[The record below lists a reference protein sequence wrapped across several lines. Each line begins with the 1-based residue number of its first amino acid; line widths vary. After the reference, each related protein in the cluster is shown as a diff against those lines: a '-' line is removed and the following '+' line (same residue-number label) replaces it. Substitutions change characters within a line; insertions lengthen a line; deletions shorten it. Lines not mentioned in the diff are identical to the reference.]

1 MATEVTNGY
10 FVVNFYKYRVL
21 PKNGMKEPTRGDDGH
36 DPRRNTGDSGSYFH
50 LAVSGQLESAYFP
63 MGPDSGA
70 LFCRYDVVAG
80 PDWELVSGM
89 RSGITQS
96 AKPEGDYRT
105 VVFNMPL
112 EFTMKSTNPYGW
124 PQIVF
129 SMYGNNLWNVETN
142 RGYARIHCPLM
153 GTKRTVRAPL
163 FVPKFS
169 NIWSAAMSWL
179 TGVNPE
185 MRDPKILADG
195 SKHKGLATESYG
207 ELVVSLQAISRGC
220 NRMALDWGQSYD

>member
-1 MATEVTNGY
+1 MSQTIAVFWKSLRRWEVPT
-10 FVVNFYKYRVL
+10 FETS
-21 PKNGMKEPTRGDDGH
+21 MKESSGGVGG
-36 DPRRNTGDSGSYFH
+36 GDSESYFH
-50 LAVSGQLESAYFP
+50 LAVTGQLESAYFP
-63 MGPDSGA
+63 MGPDSGS

-129 SMYGNNLWNVETN
+129 SLYGNNLWNVETN
-142 RGYARIHCPLM
+142 RGYARIHCPLSGM
-153 GTKRTVRAPL
+153 KRIVRSPL
-163 FVPKFS
+163 YVPKFS
-169 NIWSAAMSWL
+169 NIWSAAMSWI

-195 SKHKGLATESYG
+195 SKNKGLASESYG
-207 ELVVSLQAISRGC
+207 ELVVGLQAISRGC
-220 NRMALDWGQSYD
+220 SRMALDWGQSYD

>member
-1 MATEVTNGY
+1 
-10 FVVNFYKYRVL
+10 
-21 PKNGMKEPTRGDDGH
+21 MKEPSGGGGGDGE
-36 DPRRNTGDSGSYFH
+36 SFFH
-50 LAVSGQLESAYFP
+50 LAVTGQLESAYFP
-63 MGPDSGA
+63 MGPDGGS

-96 AKPEGDYRT
+96 AQPEEDYRT

-124 PQIVF
+124 PQVVF
-129 SMYGNNLWNVETN
+129 SLYGNNFWNVETN
-142 RGYARIHCPLM
+142 RGYGRVHCPLSGM
-153 GTKRTVRAPL
+153 KRTVRAPL

-195 SKHKGLATESYG
+195 SKHKGLACESYG

-220 NRMALDWGQSYD
+220 SRMGLDWGQSYD

>member
-1 MATEVTNGY
+1 
-10 FVVNFYKYRVL
+10 
-21 PKNGMKEPTRGDDGH
+21 MKELPGAGESET
-36 DPRRNTGDSGSYFH
+36 YFH
-50 LAVSGQLESAYFP
+50 LAVTGELESACFP
-63 MGPDSGA
+63 MGPDGSS

-96 AKPEGDYRT
+96 AKAEHDYRT

-112 EFTMKSTNPYGW
+112 EFTMKSTNPHGW

-129 SMYGNNLWNVETN
+129 SLYGNNFWNVETN
-142 RGYARIHCPLM
+142 RGYARVYCPLS
-153 GTKRTVRAPL
+153 GTKRTIRLPL

-169 NIWSAAMSWL
+169 NVWSAAMSWI

-195 SKHKGLATESYG
+195 SKHKGLAVESYG
-207 ELVVSLQAISRGC
+207 ELVVYLQTISRGWSTTG
-220 NRMALDWGQSYD
+220 LDWGQSSD